1 MLSFEEFQEKFGK
14 QKTALLLL
22 AWSNSLS
29 LKQQTLE
36 QFIEE
41 YCRVTGLSV
50 EDGLVSLGHP
60 NIEGTVD
67 SSIAESN
74 ARK

>member
-50 EDGLVSLGHP
+50 VLP
-60 NIEGTVD
+60 
-67 SSIAESN
+67 
-74 ARK
+74 